1 MKINILLVQLFLLK
15 IMIIIGLTKAG
26 RLCDFASKFP
36 CKGDHCY
43 PLSEESTKQT
53 ETAKPI
59 STTDLQATSSAGTTQ
74 TETAKPISTTDLQ
87 GISSTGTTQTET
99 AKPISTTDL
108 QGISSAGTKQ
118 TETAKPISTTDLQA
132 TSSSGT
138 TQTETAKPISTTDL
152 QGISSAGTTQTETA
166 KPISTTDLQ
175 ATSSAGS
182 TQGTGNPAGTT
193 ELLTAISPV
202 LYTDCQDVYDA
213 DHIQNGVYVILPPE
227 WPGSSFSVYCNM
239 DNGGGWTVFQRR
251 MDNNTSFYQDWIAY
265 KEGFG
270 DNSGN
275 VWLGNEKL
283 HYLTTGKNF
292 MLRIDITTAD
302 GQPLYAEYTEFA
314 IESETTNYRMNKLGT
329 HSGNTGNALSRNKGK
344 YFSTHD
350 NDNDGCTAF
359 NCADRHRSGWWHT
372 DAWCFICWHRV
383 CSGFESGSC
392 YFSCTG
398 ENLNGDYN
406 GTSGENIFSID
417 DVYCNI
423 SFVEMKIRPTT

>member
-1 MKINILLVQLFLLK
+1 M
-15 IMIIIGLTKAG
+15 IMFSNFNSLIG
-26 RLCDFASKFP
+26 
-36 CKGDHCY
+36 
-43 PLSEESTKQT
+43 TKQT

-59 STTDLQATSSAGTTQ
+59 STTDLQATSSSGTTQ

-99 AKPISTTDL
+99 AKPIDTTDL
-108 QGISSAGTKQ
+108 QGISSASTKQ
-118 TETAKPISTTDLQA
+118 TETAKPISPTDLQA
-132 TSSSGT
+132 TSSAGT

-175 ATSSAGS
+175 ATSSA
-182 TQGTGNPAGTT
+182 
-193 ELLTAISPV
+193 
-202 LYTDCQDVYDA
+202 DCQDVYDA

-314 IESETTNYRMNKLGT
+314 IESETTNYRMKNKLGT
-329 HSGNTGNALSRNKGK
+329 TVVIQMFCA
-344 YFSTHD
+344 
-350 NDNDGCTAF
+350 TAF
-359 NCADRHRSGWWHT
+359 NVEN
-372 DAWCFICWHRV
+372 ICLKAVMKTSKVEKRRKY
-383 CSGFESGSC
+383 SGSHI
-392 YFSCTG
+392 G
-398 ENLNGDYN
+398 H
-406 GTSGENIFSID
+406 
-417 DVYCNI
+417 
-423 SFVEMKIRPTT
+423 R